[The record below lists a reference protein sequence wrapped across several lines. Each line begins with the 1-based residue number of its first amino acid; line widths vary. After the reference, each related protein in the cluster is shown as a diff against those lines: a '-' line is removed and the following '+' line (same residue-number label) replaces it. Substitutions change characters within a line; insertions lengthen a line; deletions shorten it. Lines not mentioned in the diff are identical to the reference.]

1 MNPTLMQEMA
11 AAIAA
16 DRHHEGE
23 RARAAAGARRTLR
36 LRRRARR
43 AVAGDAPA
51 IARGLDPAPR
61 A

>member
-11 AAIAA
+11 ATIAA
-16 DRHHEGE
+16 DRHRESE
-23 RARAAAGARRTLR
+23 RARAVAGVRGALR

-43 AVAGDAPA
+43 AAVGDAPA